1 MKKFIKAITAGAFS
15 IVLALSAAASTA
27 VLNADAASMG
37 DVISKAREIGM
48 PESEIQGYISQ
59 YGGRDYTS
67 DQYQQAVN
75 ALEGMRGKYS
85 GGNSG
90 NNSSDETNATLF
102 PEDTTA
108 NATEATNSKEV
119 DDFLN
124 KSSED
129 KIKYITGLTDD
140 EAKKFWN
147 ELTDEQKKTVG
158 EVLNADKIDDLKKSA
173 EKAAAELGISIAT
186 TEDTTESTE
195 ETTETETE
203 SVSESEAETESETA
217 EVIAKTTNTM
227 IWVVVCVILGVA
239 VIFAIIAYVMKKSNK
254 KE

>member
-1 MKKFIKAITAGAFS
+1 MKRFIKAITAGAFS
-15 IVLALSAAASTA
+15 VVLALSAAASTA

-85 GGNSG
+85 GGNSNN
-90 NNSSDETNATLF
+90 NNSSDETSPTLF
-102 PEDTTA
+102 PEDTTDG
-108 NATEATNSKEV
+108 ATGATNSKEV
-119 DDFLN
+119 DDFFN

-129 KIKYITGLTDD
+129 KIKYIQGLTDD
-140 EAKKFWN
+140 EAKKFWD

-158 EVLNADKIDDLKKSA
+158 EVLNADSIDDLKKSA
-173 EKAAAELGISIAT
+173 EKAAAELGIS
-186 TEDTTESTE
+186 DTTTE
-195 ETTETETE
+195 ETTEEATETEAETE

-227 IWVVVCVILGVA
+227 IWVVVCVIIGVA
-239 VIFAIIAYVMKKSNK
+239 VIFAVIACVMKKSNK

>member
-1 MKKFIKAITAGAFS
+1 MKRFIKAITAGAFS
-15 IVLALSAAASTA
+15 VVLALSAAASTA

-85 GGNSG
+85 GGNSN
-90 NNSSDETNATLF
+90 NNSSDETSPTLF
-102 PEDTTA
+102 PEDTTD

-119 DDFLN
+119 DDFFN

-129 KIKYITGLTDD
+129 KIKYIQGLTDD
-140 EAKKFWN
+140 EAKKFWD

-158 EVLNADKIDDLKKSA
+158 EVLNADSIDDLKKSA
-173 EKAAAELGISIAT
+173 EKAAAELGIS
-186 TEDTTESTE
+186 DTTTE
-195 ETTETETE
+195 ETTEEVTE

-227 IWVVVCVILGVA
+227 IWVVVCVIIGVA
-239 VIFAIIAYVMKKSNK
+239 VIFAVIACVMKKSNK